1 MVKIKAIIF
10 WLCVSLSMTSI
21 AFFKIGLAE
30 FTLFHA
36 LVIFTTFCLG
46 VLAVKNRDMV
56 VKYPVGFF
64 AVFAYICIVNL
75 CYLDT
80 IKLTSFVYTVVILLE
95 LLLLYNVVKRLS
107 VEDIRKICKVI
118 ILLYTV
124 NIAVATLMIA
134 TKQYPSGIWADIF
147 QIYNFDG
154 RIRPYGFSDE
164 PSYAAITLV
173 FTLFILFKCEG
184 FRYRKDDFVWYACAV
199 ISIVLSR
206 SSYGY
211 MLLAMLLLYFLI
223 TSRMLQMQLESI
235 IFNKVLNARQLG
247 LTLVLMVM
255 AAVLVIGSLDFRE
268 SKSVNRLVTLVSSF
282 TEPSEGG
289 FGDRVTNTKYVDGSA
304 SMRLV
309 PSVHLAE
316 NFKESEW
323 KYVLFGRGA
332 GQATPFF
339 SRIYEGNTTLLGF
352 IPVFIYNYGL
362 IGTVLCFLLFLGMF
376 PRHRLLL
383 FILFFLFL
391 FNADFNTQIFLFILF
406 SVMACKHIE
415 KSQVQSLNPSKT

>member
-1 MVKIKAIIF
+1 
-10 WLCVSLSMTSI
+10 MTSI

-36 LVIFTTFCLG
+36 LVIFTTLCLG
-46 VLAVKNRDMV
+46 ILAVKNRHMV

-64 AVFAYICIVNL
+64 AVFAYICAVNL
-75 CYLDT
+75 CNLDS
-80 IKLTSFVYTVVILLE
+80 IKLTSFIYTLVILLE

-107 VEDIRKICKVI
+107 VENIRSICKVI
-118 ILLYTV
+118 ILLYTC
-124 NIAVATLMIA
+124 NIVVATLMIA
-134 TKQYPSGIWADIF
+134 TKHYPAGIWADVF

-173 FTLFILFKCEG
+173 FTLFVLFKCES

-223 TSRMLQMQLESI
+223 TSRLLQMQVESI

-247 LTLVLMVM
+247 ITFVIM
-255 AAVLVIGSLDFRE
+255 AMAVVLVVGSLDLSE
-268 SKSVNRLVTLVSSF
+268 SKSIGRLVTLVSSF
-282 TEPSEGG
+282 TEPSDSG
-289 FGDRVTNTKYVDGSA
+289 FADKITNTKYVDGSA

-309 PSVHLAE
+309 PSVHLVE
-316 NFKESEW
+316 NFRESEW

-339 SRIYEGNTTLLGF
+339 SRLYEGNTTLLGF

-362 IGTVLCFLLFLGMF
+362 IGTALCFLLFLGLF

-406 SVMACKHIE
+406 SIMACKHIE
-415 KSQVQSLNPSKT
+415 KSQLQDLIPSKT